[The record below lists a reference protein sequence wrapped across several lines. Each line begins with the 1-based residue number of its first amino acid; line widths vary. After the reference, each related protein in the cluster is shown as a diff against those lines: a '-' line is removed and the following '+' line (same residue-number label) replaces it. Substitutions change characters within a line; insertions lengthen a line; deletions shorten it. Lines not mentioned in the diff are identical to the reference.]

1 MKDIMEQ
8 YGSAVIGVIS
18 GLACFGFLMLFM
30 SGPGSMFARL
40 VMGYIGIYM

>member
-8 YGSAVIGVIS
+8 YGSAIIGVIS
-18 GLACFGFLMLFM
+18 GLACVSFLMLFM

-40 VMGYIGIYM
+40 VVGYIRIYL